1 MIASNS
7 DILNFLFDVESSRT
21 VLLQAVTNEALRSD
35 KSAWKPSG
43 EVGVGSLWMTLTG
56 DSCLF
61 EAPKC
66 VG

>member
-21 VLLQAVTNEALRSD
+21 VRKLQAVTNEALRSD

-43 EVGVGSLWMTLTG
+43 ASMFWDGNWLMEIHS
-56 DSCLF
+56 S
-61 EAPKC
+61 EQ
-66 VG
+66 